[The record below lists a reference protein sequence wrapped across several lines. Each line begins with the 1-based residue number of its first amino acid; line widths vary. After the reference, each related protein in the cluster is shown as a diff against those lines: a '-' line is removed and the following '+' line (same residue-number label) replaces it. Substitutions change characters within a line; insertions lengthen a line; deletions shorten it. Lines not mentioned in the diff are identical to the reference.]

1 LSARARTAVRII
13 FSSWKANRIASIYSG
28 NETTSSYMHKAVEE
42 NINKLYHAQRW
53 LDFRYSQ
60 VEIKKNMNKSVKII

>member
-1 LSARARTAVRII
+1 
-13 FSSWKANRIASIYSG
+13 
-28 NETTSSYMHKAVEE
+28 MHKAVEE

-53 LDFRYSQ
+53 LDFRYNQ